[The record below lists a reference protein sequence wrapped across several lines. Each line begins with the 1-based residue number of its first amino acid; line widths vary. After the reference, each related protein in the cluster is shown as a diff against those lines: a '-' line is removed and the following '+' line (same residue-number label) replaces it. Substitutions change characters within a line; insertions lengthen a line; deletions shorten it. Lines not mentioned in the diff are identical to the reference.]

1 MKSIILGILFLSIA
15 SICLAQEADKVAPD
29 AQLPR
34 WMLRTNM
41 LSPLNPF
48 KQSASFTAEF
58 PVLPQLTAEA
68 VVGYTFHAGSMF
80 IDQAQES
87 YRGPQFRI
95 GMKYYSFLKKN
106 DFFYLGIEAKH
117 ERITHLLWS
126 TILRHGSQYSE
137 VVLAPRN
144 LTTWGGVGKVGFL
157 FFLDPSKRLIL
168 DVYFGLG
175 ANRHFVKFDLPP
187 DTEVITSVQG
197 VLFSVLHPEGLSNL
211 PTVVFGIHLGY
222 AFW

>member
-1 MKSIILGILFLSIA
+1 MKYIISGILFLLIA

-41 LSPLNPF
+41 LSPINPF
-48 KQSASFTAEF
+48 KQSASLTAEF

-68 VVGYTFHAGSMF
+68 VVGYTFHADRIF

-95 GMKYYSFLKKN
+95 GMKYYSFLNKN
-106 DFFYLGIEAKH
+106 NFWYLGLEGKH
-117 ERITHLLWS
+117 ERITHRVWSNLL
-126 TILRHGSQYSE
+126 RQGGQFSE
-137 VVLAPRN
+137 VALVPRK
-144 LTTWGGVGKVGFL
+144 LTTWGGVGKIGFL

-187 DTEVITSVQG
+187 DTEVITSVKG
-197 VLFSVLHPEGLSNL
+197 VLFSVLHPEGLSTL
-211 PTVVFGIHLGY
+211 PAVVLGIHLGY